1 LLLAIRASRQAVK
14 EGLGESDIQR
24 ALEIERSFEK
34 LYSSVDAE
42 CYAGRILMGWRN
54 VNRTNRS
61 AKVID
66 NNNAVVIDSDRFQEL
81 AGRQK
86 PSDLLHDTHC
96 ASSAPKLF
104 VPQRKWRPSRS
115 RQYLTLISGA
125 RYGEEDP

>member
-81 AGRQK
+81 AGRQ
-86 PSDLLHDTHC
+86 
-96 ASSAPKLF
+96 
-104 VPQRKWRPSRS
+104 
-115 RQYLTLISGA
+115 
-125 RYGEEDP
+125 

>member
-34 LYSSVDAE
+34 LYSSVDSE

-66 NNNAVVIDSDRFQEL
+66 NNNAVLSTVTGFKNWP
-81 AGRQK
+81 AGSNHPICCMIRIARQARR
-86 PSDLLHDTHC
+86 SC
-96 ASSAPKLF
+96 S
-104 VPQRKWRPSRS
+104 SRS
-115 RQYLTLISGA
+115 VSGD
-125 RYGEEDP
+125 RLDRDNT